1 MTKSS
6 GIPLIIVVYV
16 FAIIFRIKIFD
27 SLHAAKIIPIRI
39 PNSKDEALTRTV
51 ISAPIS
57 ISSPHP
63 DEPKENTSNIFIYI
77 KKNG

>member
-1 MTKSS
+1 M
-6 GIPLIIVVYV
+6 PLIIVVYV
-16 FAIIFRIKIFD
+16 FATIFRIKIFD
-27 SLHAAKIIPIRI
+27 NLHAAKIIPIRM
-39 PNSKDEALTRTV
+39 PKSKDDALTRTV

>member
-1 MTKSS
+1 MPK
-6 GIPLIIVVYV
+6 
-16 FAIIFRIKIFD
+16 
-27 SLHAAKIIPIRI
+27 
-39 PNSKDEALTRTV
+39 SKDDELTRTV

-77 KKNG
+77 KKRLSISQPFFTLLISKLRC